1 MHVLFWNGFCL
12 QATPKIVYAFTLGH
26 HSRSSFQVWKMLAKH
41 DSIEVK
47 ESPGKGRG
55 IFCIKSIKEG
65 QKILS
70 ESPTVIGP
78 KQTSPFVCVDCFDY
92 IDEQTGKNR

>member
-1 MHVLFWNGFCL
+1 
-12 QATPKIVYAFTLGH
+12 
-26 HSRSSFQVWKMLAKH
+26 MLAKH

-92 IDEQTGKNR
+92 IDEQTGKNRFFAVVV

>member
-1 MHVLFWNGFCL
+1 
-12 QATPKIVYAFTLGH
+12 
-26 HSRSSFQVWKMLAKH
+26 MLAKH
-41 DSIEVK
+41 DSIEMK

-55 IFCIKSIKEG
+55 IFCIKSLKEG
-65 QKILS
+65 QKVMN

-92 IDEQTGKNR
+92 IDEQTGKILRIFSLSRKCIGYFSHFS

>member
-1 MHVLFWNGFCL
+1 
-12 QATPKIVYAFTLGH
+12 
-26 HSRSSFQVWKMLAKH
+26 MLAKH

-92 IDEQTGKNR
+92 IDEQTGKKNLLQS